1 MEIFTLCLKF
11 LFSLLRTKMKQAKHL
26 MCNIVCLRETGF
38 VYSLLVQRCFNLF
51 LYISCVFV
59 LFWFLYFLY
68 VILLQHNLLLPNMSL
83 FPFTKKVVALHIFL
97 IKIKHSKY

>member
-26 MCNIVCLRETGF
+26 MCNIVCLSKLWFCLQSTCPALFQF
-38 VYSLLVQRCFNLF
+38 VFVL
-51 LYISCVFV
+51 SCVFV
-59 LFWFLYFLY
+59 LFWLLYFLY
-68 VILLQHNLLLPNMSL
+68 VILLQHNLLLPNTSL